1 MESMR
6 FYFRLFFLTVIL
18 QIAAPGIIHA
28 ETTDEML
35 ANQYFREGEYEMAL
49 SLYEEIFEK
58 NPSPIIYN
66 NYLETL
72 LILEEFRR
80 AERLVNDQINKN
92 PEEIRFH
99 VDLGMIY
106 SRSGNERR
114 ERRQMEGLING
125 LRADHRQ
132 VIDLALA
139 FESRGFLNR
148 ALETYYRGREL
159 LGDRHPMHLRIAAI
173 HEKRGDYRDM
183 MVEYLNYL
191 NEHKD
196 ETERVRGILQDAI
209 NNDPGFERNDAL
221 RRELLGR
228 TQSQPNNTMY
238 AEMLLWLSLQQQD
251 FRMAFMQARAL
262 DRRMQQEGKPVLE
275 VAQLSTSNLN
285 YDVAADAYQYL
296 LNLGRENRYYLDA
309 LVGYLNVRF
318 LAVISD
324 YDYDM
329 ADLLE
334 IEEEYVQAI
343 QDLGVRAS
351 TVRLVRNLANLQAFY
366 LGKTAEA
373 IDLLE
378 STLDLPGVSQRV
390 RGECRVEL
398 ADILLL
404 TGEVW
409 DATLLY
415 SQVDRMFRD
424 DPLAH
429 EAKFKNAR
437 LSYFIGEFDW
447 AKAQLDI
454 LKAGTSRLIA
464 NDAMRLSLRI
474 QDNLG
479 INGDPEP
486 LKMFARAEQHVF
498 MNQLD
503 DAVAVLDSIYT
514 RFPDHQI
521 NDDLLFARSEIMQ
534 KRNDYAASDSL
545 LTLIVERF
553 PIGVLA
559 DEALFRRAELYH
571 YYFEE
576 HDVAMNLYQ
585 QLLIDYPGS
594 LHTITARA
602 RFRLLR
608 GDIIN

>member
-1 MESMR
+1 MDNIT
-6 FYFRLFFLTVIL
+6 FYFRAFFLTVIL
-18 QIAAPGIIHA
+18 QIAVSGIIQA
-28 ETTDEML
+28 DSTDEML

-58 NPSPIIYN
+58 NPSPVIYN

-72 LILEEFRR
+72 LIMEEFRR

-92 PEEIRFH
+92 PDNIRFQ
-99 VDLGMIY
+99 VDLGMVY

-114 ERRQMEGLING
+114 ERRHMEGLING
-125 LRADHRQ
+125 LRADQRQ

-139 FESRGFLNR
+139 FESRGFFNR

-173 HEKRGDYRDM
+173 HEKRGDFRDM
-183 MVEYLNYL
+183 MVEYLDYL
-191 NEHKD
+191 NEHKEEAD
-196 ETERVRGILQDAI
+196 RVRGLLQDAI
-209 NNDPGFERNDAL
+209 TNDPGFERNNAL
-221 RRELLGR
+221 RRELLAR
-228 TQSQPNNTMY
+228 TQSQPDNVLY

-262 DRRMQQEGKPVLE
+262 DRRLQQEGKPVLE
-275 VAQLSTSNLN
+275 VAQLSTSNQN
-285 YDVAADAYQYL
+285 YSVAADAYQYL
-296 LNLGRENRYYLDA
+296 LNLGSENRYYLDA

-318 LAVISD
+318 LSVVSD
-324 YDYDM
+324 YEYDTS
-329 ADLLE
+329 DLLD
-334 IEEEYVQAI
+334 IEAEYMQAI
-343 QDLGVRAS
+343 EDLGIRAS

-366 LGKTAEA
+366 LGKTDEA
-373 IDLLE
+373 IRLLE

-404 TGEVW
+404 TGNVW

-415 SQVDRMFRD
+415 SQVDRLFRD

-429 EAKFKNAR
+429 EAKYKNAR
-437 LSYFIGEFDW
+437 LSFFIGEFDW

-479 INGDPEP
+479 VNGNPEP
-486 LKMFARAEQHVF
+486 LIMFARAEQHVF
-498 MNQLD
+498 MNKLD
-503 DAVAVLDSIYT
+503 DAIAVLDSIHI

-521 NDDLLFARSEIMQ
+521 NDDLLFARSLIMQ

-545 LTLIVERF
+545 LALVVERY
-553 PIGVLA
+553 PMGVLA

-576 HDVAMNLYQ
+576 HDVAMDLYR
-585 QLLIDYPGS
+585 QLMLDYPGS

-602 RFRLLR
+602 RFRILR